1 VPERDRDQSID
12 QWLGHVL
19 SKNARTAAQGVCLDG
34 ETIAAWTAGSLRAD
48 EAAAVERHVADCDQ
62 CQALMAAFVRTTP
75 VAVPATES
83 AWQRWRLGWIVPLA
97 TAATAAGIWIAL
109 PQRTPAPVS
118 TDQALQTAA
127 RESQSVPAAPAAPP
141 VAVEQFSRS
150 SPRLPEAAPAPTMS
164 EARKRADEN
173 DFAALSDRRVPAASA
188 PLERAEQARAAAEAA
203 GAGDAANRPAQ
214 QFAAR
219 LSIAP
224 VEIVAPGGSARW
236 RIINGQSVEW
246 STSADQRW
254 TPVTIESSSL
264 LSTGMAP
271 SMSVCWMVGRGGAVY
286 LTTDGMRF
294 SRLPFPEVVDL
305 VSVTATDDRTA
316 TVASA
321 DGRSWVTADRGRSWT
336 LRTAN

>member
-1 VPERDRDQSID
+1 
-12 QWLGHVL
+12 
-19 SKNARTAAQGVCLDG
+19 
-34 ETIAAWTAGSLRAD
+34 
-48 EAAAVERHVADCDQ
+48 
-62 CQALMAAFVRTTP
+62 
-75 VAVPATES
+75 
-83 AWQRWRLGWIVPLA
+83 
-97 TAATAAGIWIAL
+97 
-109 PQRTPAPVS
+109 
-118 TDQALQTAA
+118 
-127 RESQSVPAAPAAPP
+127 
-141 VAVEQFSRS
+141 
-150 SPRLPEAAPAPTMS
+150 
-164 EARKRADEN
+164 
-173 DFAALSDRRVPAASA
+173 
-188 PLERAEQARAAAEAA
+188 
-203 GAGDAANRPAQ
+203 
-214 QFAAR
+214 

-254 TPVTIESSSL
+254 TPATIDSSSL

-271 SMSVCWMVGRGGAVY
+271 SMSVCWIVGRGGAVY

-294 SRLPFPEVVDL
+294 GRLPFPEVVDL